1 MLTEDELEKR
11 LNRNSVEEKENN
23 VICESQTKL
32 KRCVNFLSGLF
43 LIGPLFLISDKQVH
57 KDTFSE
63 ISYTILFATS
73 TIWLGAILGYGYI
86 AVGEADKAALIP
98 LFVKGISKGELFI
111 ISTSLLAPVLFSLW
125 QDPKGADP
133 FPSKISIGIV
143 SVILMFISSAFFG
156 ANMASPISNKSY
168 MLCVSV
174 VVFILAFILRYLS
187 TLYHKNRIANPDF
200 RASEKSLQAQLQASR
215 SSHG

>member
-1 MLTEDELEKR
+1 MLTEDELEAR
-11 LNRNSVEEKENN
+11 LNQNKIEEKEEKEISENQ
-23 VICESQTKL
+23 SRT
-32 KRCVNFLSGLF
+32 KRCINFCSEFF
-43 LIGPLFLISDKQVH
+43 LIGPLFLINDKQVH

-63 ISYTILFATS
+63 IFYTILFATS
-73 TIWLGAILGYGYI
+73 TIWLGAILGYGYL
-86 AVGEADKAALIP
+86 AAGTEQAALIP

-156 ANMASPISNKSY
+156 ANIASPILNISY
-168 MLCVSV
+168 MLDVSV
-174 VVFILAFILRYLS
+174 IVFILAFILRYLS
-187 TLYHKNRIANPDF
+187 ALYHKNRIANPDF
-200 RASEKSLQAQLQASR
+200 RASEKSLQAQVSATR
-215 SSHG
+215 NSHG